1 MKKWLAIL
9 MAACVAM
16 AATWVQ
22 AAGEAA
28 DDNTVTH
35 EQLADLMT
43 KALGLVK
50 DLPGGATTQQKF
62 AILMQNGIAP
72 EGGWEMGKI
81 ASLGDLVRV
90 LVQGMG
96 LEDEVE
102 NPEDYGS
109 WLQVLEANG
118 VSLGE
123 LQSGSRQTVMDEE
136 AIPTVVSQDYEVVST
151 DPLVGNAQAARG
163 YTQYTTSMEAGT
175 RMHEPVRIQTVTVP
189 IQAVQQAISRPEHH
203 SERHQDKEN
212 PTPAKPTTRK

>member
-22 AAGEAA
+22 AADKGAG
-28 DDNTVTH
+28 DDTVTH

-50 DLPGGATTQQKF
+50 DLPNAATAQQKF

-72 EGGWEMGKI
+72 EGGWEMGKL

-96 LEDEVE
+96 LEDEVD
-102 NPEDYGS
+102 NPADYGS

-118 VSLGE
+118 VSLAE
-123 LQSGSRQTVMDEE
+123 LQSGSRQTVMDAETIPLVVAQNYE
-136 AIPTVVSQDYEVVST
+136 AVST
-151 DPLVGNAQAARG
+151 DPLVADPATARG
-163 YTQYTTSMEAGT
+163 YTQFATPLEGVT
-175 RMHEPVRIQTVTVP
+175 RGYAPIPIQVIPVRIQTV
-189 IQAVQQAISRPEHH
+189 QEALSRPE
-203 SERHQDKEN
+203 STNGDRRPPK
-212 PTPAKPTTRK
+212 PTPH

>member
-22 AAGEAA
+22 AADEAA

-50 DLPGGATTQQKF
+50 DLPNSATAQQKF

-72 EGGWEMGKI
+72 EGGWEMGKL

-90 LVQGMG
+90 LVQAMG

-118 VSLGE
+118 VSLSD

-136 AIPTVVSQDYEVVST
+136 ALPTVVAQDYEVSST
-151 DPLVGNAQAARG
+151 DPLVAAPPTGRG
-163 YTQYTTSMEAGT
+163 YTQYSTPMEAPSSRSMMLAPVT
-175 RMHEPVRIQTVTVP
+175 KTVVQKALEP
-189 IQAVQQAISRPEHH
+189 
-203 SERHQDKEN
+203 
-212 PTPAKPTTRK
+212 

>member
-1 MKKWLAIL
+1 MKKWLAVL

-22 AAGEAA
+22 AADEAEG
-28 DDNTVTH
+28 DNTVTH

-50 DLPGGATTQQKF
+50 DLPNAATAQQKF

-72 EGGWEMGKI
+72 EGGWEMGKL

-102 NPEDYGS
+102 NTADYNS

-123 LQSGSRQTVMDEE
+123 LQSGSRQTVMDTE
-136 AIPTVVSQDYEVVST
+136 AIPLVVAQDYEVAST
-151 DPLVGNAQAARG
+151 DPLVANAASARG
-163 YTQYTTSMEAGT
+163 YTQYATSMEAGT
-175 RMHEPVRIQTVTVP
+175 HMSAPVRIQTVLQVLS
-189 IQAVQQAISRPEHH
+189 QPEAATP
-203 SERHQDKEN
+203 ERHTGT
-212 PTPAKPTTRK
+212 PTPKKPSKK